1 MVCHIYS
8 AIMIRAQIQFKEAT
22 YKKLKERSKDSG
34 KSISELVRGSL
45 DQTLDQQEM
54 EIKWTRALQS
64 AGKFESGLKDLAEK
78 HDQHLGDRW

>member
-1 MVCHIYS
+1 
-8 AIMIRAQIQFKEAT
+8 MIRAQIQFKETT

-54 EIKWTRALQS
+54 EKKWARALQS
-64 AGKFESGLKDLAEK
+64 AGKFESGLKDLSEK